1 MRVQGGL
8 KQKKEGF
15 YIQRERERE
24 RERQKGARNYIFF
37 DTTQRS
43 FSPGTVRRTRFN
55 VYVVDKKNLVGDWPG
70 RCRDP
75 LAGTFDVEVLR

>member
-1 MRVQGGL
+1 MRVQGGS
-8 KQKKEGF
+8 KEKKKDFIYKE
-15 YIQRERERE
+15 RERERE
-24 RERQKGARNYIFF
+24 REGARNYIFF